1 MLSSL
6 LREVSIDERDHVA
19 LEGRDE
25 REEGRREAVRA
36 LSGLEADV
44 LAPGQSRS
52 TRQMTMSK
60 RCCLKVLMCTN
71 LR

>member
-52 TRQMTMSK
+52 TRQMSK